1 MKKVLYLFIVFFS
14 LLNTNILAQNNLMIL
29 KLTYGDVEIE
39 LYPEKAPNHV
49 KRFKEL
55 ADSGKYDGVVFHRV
69 IDGFM
74 AQTGDVKFGNT
85 NSPDFN
91 LSLAGTGGSDL
102 PNIKAE
108 FTDIAH
114 TRGIISAARS
124 ADPDSANSQFFICF
138 DSAPHLDRQYSAFGK
153 VIKGMEFVDKIK
165 RGDENNNGAVSD
177 PDKITLDLLWSKPYS
192 L

>member
-1 MKKVLYLFIVFFS
+1 MKRFIYLFIFFFS
-14 LLNTNILAQNNLMIL
+14 LLNTNINAKENIMIL
-29 KLTYGDVEIE
+29 KLSYGEVEIE

-55 ADSGKYDGVVFHRV
+55 ANSGKYDGVVFHRV

-74 AQTGDVKFGNT
+74 AQTGDVKFGNS
-85 NSPDFN
+85 NNPDFN

-102 PNIKAE
+102 PDVKAE

-114 TRGIISAARS
+114 TRGILSAARS
-124 ADPDSANSQFFICF
+124 ASPDSANSQFFICL

-153 VIKGMEFVDKIK
+153 VLKGMEFVDKINK
-165 RGDENNNGAVSD
+165 GDANSGSVSE
-177 PDKITLDLLWSKPYS
+177 PDKIISLKSK
-192 L
+192 

>member
-1 MKKVLYLFIVFFS
+1 MRKFIYLFIIFFS
-14 LLNTNILAQNNLMIL
+14 LVTTDIMAKNIMIL
-29 KLTYGDVEIE
+29 KLSYGEVEIE
-39 LYPEKAPNHV
+39 LYPEKAPKHV
-49 KRFKEL
+49 ERFKKL
-55 ADSGKYDGVVFHRV
+55 AEEGKYNGVVFHRV

-85 NSPDFN
+85 NSPEFN

-102 PNIKAE
+102 PNLKAE

-114 TRGIISAARS
+114 TRGVLSAARS

-153 VIKGMEFVDKIK
+153 VIKGMEFIDQIK
-165 RGDENNNGAVSD
+165 KGDPNSGAVSN
-177 PDKITLDLLWSKPYS
+177 PDKIISIKAK
-192 L
+192 

>member
-1 MKKVLYLFIVFFS
+1 MNKVTYLFIVFFS
-14 LLNTNILAQNNLMIL
+14 LLLTNISAQNNLMIL

-55 ADSGKYDGVVFHRV
+55 ADNGKYDGVVFHRV

-91 LSLAGTGGSDL
+91 LSLAGTGGSVL
-102 PNIKAE
+102 PNINAE

-114 TRGIISAARS
+114 TRGILSAARS

-153 VIKGMEFVDKIK
+153 VIKGMEFVDMVKK
-165 RGDENNNGAVSD
+165 GDPSSGSVPD
-177 PDKITLDLLWSKPYS
+177 PDKIISLKSK
-192 L
+192 